1 VSDTAE
7 LSETATAVAEGRL
20 PGRVWMYSNYHCN
33 IACTYCLTDSGPK
46 VPRREL
52 TTQTMLEVG
61 ARPRRSVSPTSGSP
75 AVRRS
80 CSPTCPTCS
89 SNSRAC
95 FP

>member
-1 VSDTAE
+1 MSDTAE

-61 ARPRRSVSPTSGSP
+61 RQAKALGFTDLGSP